1 MGNIKM
7 DKKLAIKNTLLGKL
21 QSRSSKLFED
31 VNNEIWDMQPKE
43 VEKDY
48 TLEIDGK
55 PVEDE
60 EPKETEVSAMDVILN
75 NKPTFGE

>member
-1 MGNIKM
+1 MN
-7 DKKLAIKNTLLGKL
+7 KKLAIKNTLLGKL
-21 QSRSSKLFED
+21 QSRSSKLYED

-43 VEKDY
+43 AEKDY

-55 PVEDE
+55 PVEEE

-75 NKPTFGE
+75 NKPAFGE